1 MIINKIWAEYRLQTL
16 ILPYLSV
23 SHTLKCV
30 FTFGLTDLV
39 RKAIYNVDAAMKSF
53 GRQKR
58 DVMKT
63 KMVDQ
68 LKKKANEL
76 LGKMENK
83 QSK

>member
-1 MIINKIWAEYRLQTL
+1 
-16 ILPYLSV
+16 
-23 SHTLKCV
+23 
-30 FTFGLTDLV
+30 
-39 RKAIYNVDAAMKSF
+39 MKSF

-68 LKKKANEL
+68 LKKKAKEL

-83 QSK
+83 KSK

>member
-1 MIINKIWAEYRLQTL
+1 
-16 ILPYLSV
+16 
-23 SHTLKCV
+23 
-30 FTFGLTDLV
+30 
-39 RKAIYNVDAAMKSF
+39 MKSF

-63 KMVDQ
+63 KTVDQ

-83 QSK
+83 KSK

>member
-1 MIINKIWAEYRLQTL
+1 
-16 ILPYLSV
+16 
-23 SHTLKCV
+23 
-30 FTFGLTDLV
+30 
-39 RKAIYNVDAAMKSF
+39 MKSF

-76 LGKMENK
+76 LSKMENK
-83 QSK
+83 KSK

>member
-1 MIINKIWAEYRLQTL
+1 
-16 ILPYLSV
+16 
-23 SHTLKCV
+23 
-30 FTFGLTDLV
+30 
-39 RKAIYNVDAAMKSF
+39 MKSF

-83 QSK
+83 KSK